1 MVAKNTTYTKI
12 TAKIITF
19 ILFFTLLISFV
30 YSEYIKQNAIEKLAQ
45 ADARKTSKIVFQS
58 YYAAMAKGWNKDD
71 LRTITQ
77 RLNNVDSH
85 MSVNIHRG
93 LIVSKLFGEIEEDK
107 QMRENNPYVKTA
119 LSGKEVLNIKN
130 DRLIE
135 YYYPVFAH
143 KECLRCHV
151 NAKEKSVLGTI
162 NIQYPVEDIKVSLN
176 KIINFFMLFMIFF
189 SLMMFVILF
198 INFQKYLLRPMKN
211 FISTLDS
218 IKNSKDIKK
227 RAIGTNNIEEIQSM
241 QNVFNSMLDSIED
254 QFYNDRLTKIGNRI
268 SLIETLETQNEYL
281 LMLINIDQ
289 FQEIN
294 DLYGDK
300 IGDEILILF
309 TEHLKQVLPNDPRIF
324 RLHADEFAYL
334 SPKAMDIKEFEEL
347 GTYLINETKT
357 HKFHTSTG
365 EDMSIRITIGIA
377 YGLDLLLPHAD
388 IALKIAKKEKKHQLT
403 YDNSMQEKQKYEM
416 NISWTKRL
424 NRAIEE
430 KKIVALFQP
439 IVECSSDKVVKF
451 ECLMRIKDDNNQY
464 ISPIHFLELSKKNKV
479 YQQLTKEILKDTFE
493 TFKDNK
499 YIFSVNLSVEDI
511 LDEDITSYIYEQISN
526 KDLGNRMV
534 IEIIESEGIENFIPV
549 SNFIRKVKAQ
559 GVEIS
564 IDDFGTGYSNFE
576 YLIQLHVDYIK
587 IDGSLIKNI
596 DTDANSKMVVQTIVE
611 FANKMGIKTVAEYV
625 YSKEIYKIIKELGVD
640 YAQGYYFGQPSR
652 NIDL

>member
-1 MVAKNTTYTKI
+1 MAVKNTTYTKI

-19 ILFFTLLISFV
+19 ILIFTLIISFI
-30 YSEYIKQNAIEKLAQ
+30 YGEYIKQSAITKLAQ
-45 ADARKTSKIVFQS
+45 VDARKTSKIVFQS

-71 LRTITQ
+71 LKTITK
-77 RLNNVDSH
+77 RLNNIDNK
-85 MSVNIHRG
+85 MSVNIHRSS
-93 LIVSKLFGEIEEDK
+93 IVSKLFGEIEKDK
-107 QMRENNPYVKTA
+107 KMREENKYVATA
-119 LSGKEVLNIKN
+119 LSGQEVLNINK
-130 DRLIE
+130 DEIIE
-135 YYYPVFAH
+135 YYYPVFAQ
-143 KECLRCHV
+143 KECLKCHV

-162 NIQYPVEDIKVSLN
+162 HIQYPVEEIKISLN

-189 SLMMFVILF
+189 SLVMFIILF

-211 FISTLDS
+211 FISTIDS

-227 RAIGTNNIEEIQSM
+227 RAVGKNNIEEIQSM

-254 QFYNDRLTKIGNRI
+254 QFYNDGLTKVCNRI
-268 SLIETLETQNEYL
+268 SLIETLENQNESL
-281 LMLINIDQ
+281 LMIIDIDQ

-309 TEHLKQVLPNDPRIF
+309 TEYLKETLPNNPRIY

-334 SPKAMDIKEFEEL
+334 GQGEMDIEEFEEL
-347 GTYLINETKT
+347 ATFLINNIKK
-357 HKFHTSTG
+357 HKFQTSSG

-403 YDNSMQEKQKYEM
+403 YDDSMQEKQKYEM

-430 KKIVALFQP
+430 DKIVALFQP
-439 IVECSSDKVVKF
+439 IVECSSNQIVKY
-451 ECLMRIKDDNNQY
+451 ECLMRIKDDNNQF
-464 ISPIHFLELSKKNKV
+464 ISPVHFLELAKKNKV
-479 YQQLTKEILKDTFE
+479 YQQLTKAVLKDTFE
-493 TFKDNK
+493 AFKDNG

-511 LDEDITSYIYEQISN
+511 LDDEITSYIFDEISKSN
-526 KDLGNRMV
+526 LGNRMV
-534 IEIIESEGIENFIPV
+534 VEIIESEGIENFVPV
-549 SNFIRKVKAQ
+549 SKFIHKIKQYGVKV
-559 GVEIS
+559 S

-576 YLIQLHVDYIK
+576 YLIELNVDYIK
-587 IDGSLIKNI
+587 IDGSMIKNI
-596 DTDANSKMVVQTIVE
+596 DTNANSKKVVQTIVD
-611 FANKMGIKTVAEYV
+611 FANRMDIKTVAEYV
-625 YSKEIYKIIKELGVD
+625 YSKEIYEIIKELGVD

-652 NIDL
+652 KIG